1 MTGGEIDDLEDLF
14 ENAPCGYLST
24 DKDSRI
30 GKANQTFARWTGY
43 PAASLVGSRFPDLLT
58 AAGRIFYETHF
69 APSLLMQG
77 ELNEIALD
85 IVCADGTKMPVLV
98 NAVERRSGPTGPEFF
113 RITIFNATERRR
125 YEQQLLEAR
134 NAALAEA
141 LVERDASE
149 LREQFIAILGHDL
162 RNPLAAISSGVK
174 LLEKETSSLRGK
186 RIAKLMEG
194 SVIRARG
201 LIDNVLDFAR
211 GRLGGG
217 LTLRRDA
224 DEPLEP
230 MLRQVVEE
238 LRSISPNRDIVAEYR
253 IGEPVNCDRGRIGQL
268 VSNLLG
274 NAITYG
280 APDQAITLI
289 AATEAG
295 DLEISIANGGEPI
308 SPEAQER
315 LFQPFFRGESGPR
328 REGLGLGLHIAS
340 EIAKAHG
347 GRLTVASNAVETR
360 FTFTMPVGQGPEVA
374 PEN

>member
-1 MTGGEIDDLEDLF
+1 MTGGEIDDLVDLF

-24 DKDSRI
+24 DKDGRI

-43 PAASLVGSRFPDLLT
+43 PAASLVGRRFPDLLA
-58 AAGRIFYETHF
+58 AAGKIFYETHF

-85 IVCADGTKMPVLV
+85 IVCANGTKMPVLV
-98 NAVERRSGPTGPEFF
+98 NAVERRSGPTGPAFF

-194 SVIRARG
+194 SVIRAKG

-217 LTLRRDA
+217 LTLRWDA
-224 DEPLEP
+224 AEPLEP

-308 SPEAQER
+308 PPEAQER
-315 LFQPFFRGESGPR
+315 LFQPFFRGEPGPR

-347 GRLTVASNAVETR
+347 GRLTVASNATETR
-360 FTFTMPVGQGPEVA
+360 FTFTMPLG
-374 PEN
+374 